1 MYKNDAPVLLIGIF
15 IRPFKGIN
23 HDFSILFFVSKGLN
37 ELKSKEN
44 VTLLVQYK
52 NNVFN
57 MIFLFFRNLLFFIKP
72 IVWYHCNIKWNKNF
86 GSYNRHSDLEYSVL
100 SYLQTFRVSVI
111 KW

>member
-57 MIFLFFRNLLFFIKP
+57 MIFLFFRNLLFLSSLLFDITAILSEIKTLVP
-72 IVWYHCNIKWNKNF
+72 TIVI
-86 GSYNRHSDLEYSVL
+86 
-100 SYLQTFRVSVI
+100 VI
-111 KW
+111 

>member
-57 MIFLFFRNLLFFIKP
+57 MIFLFFRNLL
-72 IVWYHCNIKWNKNF
+72 
-86 GSYNRHSDLEYSVL
+86 SYYQANPSFHRQKRRL
-100 SYLQTFRVSVI
+100 SYREKVAREI
-111 KW
+111 

>member
-52 NNVFN
+52 NNV
-57 MIFLFFRNLLFFIKP
+57 
-72 IVWYHCNIKWNKNF
+72 
-86 GSYNRHSDLEYSVL
+86 
-100 SYLQTFRVSVI
+100 
-111 KW
+111 